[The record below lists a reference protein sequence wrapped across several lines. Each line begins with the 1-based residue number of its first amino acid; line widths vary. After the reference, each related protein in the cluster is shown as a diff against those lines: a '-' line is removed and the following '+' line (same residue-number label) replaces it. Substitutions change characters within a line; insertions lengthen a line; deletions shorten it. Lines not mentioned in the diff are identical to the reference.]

1 MHRTL
6 TPPTP
11 PTRRRVLGA
20 LTALTALPL
29 AAALPGCGGSPAPA
43 AAVPPPASPPP
54 APSDVPAEWQP
65 LYDTLS
71 AQIASADA
79 YWAARPV
86 RQPMPAFSAALLS
99 ANTNAGRRLLQPDA
113 VASSLLLLD
122 ALAALGLREVN
133 IDIQL
138 PFVLPVFGA
147 DHVGYRD
154 FYLQLFAAIRA
165 RGMRASVELG
175 TTFNDGGFS
184 DVSYDYRTRT
194 EQQYRDDLREQA
206 LWVATA
212 LAPSHLTLSNEPD
225 TQRQNTGIAFTPAF
239 WADVMG
245 RTARAVRAAAPGVP
259 LSAGTGTWLTAGY
272 VDALLALPE
281 LDGIDLHLYPLANDW
296 ATGAV
301 ESVGQRCRAAGKSLR
316 FSEAWLY
323 KASPAELGQNIAAAA
338 DVFKRDVFAFWQPLD
353 IRFLQLAARIARGS
367 GAASFN
373 FFWTTYLYG
382 ALGWD
387 ASLRDLPYSELARRA
402 VAAAAPSIV
411 ARTPNAL
418 GQALARIASGL

>member
-1 MHRTL
+1 MST
-6 TPPTP
+6 
-11 PTRRRVLGA
+11 
-20 LTALTALPL
+20 
-29 AAALPGCGGSPAPA
+29 
-43 AAVPPPASPPP
+43 
-54 APSDVPAEWQP
+54 VPAQWQP

-71 AQIASADA
+71 TQIATAEA
-79 YWAARPV
+79 YWAARAIRNPA
-86 RQPMPAFSAALLS
+86 PAFSAALLS

-113 VASSLLLLD
+113 VAGSLVLLD

-138 PFVLPVFGA
+138 PFVLPAIGA
-147 DHVGYRD
+147 DYVGYRD
-154 FYLQLFAAIRA
+154 FYTQLFAAIRA

-184 DVSYDYRTRT
+184 DVSYDYRTKSM
-194 EQQYRDDLREQA
+194 QQYRDDLRAQA
-206 LWVATA
+206 VWIATA

-225 TQRQNTGIAFTPAF
+225 TQRQNTGIAFTPAL
-239 WADVMG
+239 WADIMG
-245 RTARAVRAAAPGVP
+245 STAGAVRAAAPSVP

-281 LDGIDLHLYPLANDW
+281 LDGIDLHLYPIANDW
-296 ATGAV
+296 ATAAIDAV
-301 ESVGQRCRAAGKSLR
+301 AQRCRDAGKSLR

-323 KASPAELGQNIAAAA
+323 KASQAELGQNIASAA

-353 IRFLQLAARIARGS
+353 IRFLQLATRIARGS

-373 FFWTTYLYG
+373 FFWTTYLFG
-382 ALGWD
+382 ALGYD
-387 ASLRDLPYSELARRA
+387 VTLNDLPYSELARRA
-402 VAAAAPSIV
+402 VAAAAPNIA

-418 GQALARIASGL
+418 GQALARIAAG